1 MEINIKPIILSEIG
15 KCAESIRQ
23 TKPAEFGKVHF
34 NSQNE
39 RLKDYYESKGVPFL
53 LPHQQYSDKRIA
65 DAVEL
70 LGKNIDNLIKNKKL
84 NKKTAQKALEKIT
97 PEAKGKIKIKD
108 FVDFE
113 NDRRTR
119 GMSED
124 RIKLYLKFGA
134 VTVTNLDEKTS
145 TIYVNFKKAKE
156 GVYGPILFKREM
168 QHEVKH
174 ALTYNL
180 QNTIFIDM
188 YKNDRYKVNKQN
200 GVFNKIFAQFER
212 FYNPNSE
219 LRQTELTQK
228 NMLSE
233 FGFNSTNDLNK
244 SFDNNLNKL
253 IEDTKTT
260 GELNIDNDKKGWKQ
274 FFNTLKEFAKGEKNA
289 YQSEKVL
296 REVYHSNTPTNAE
309 FTSMLYAEM
318 EKFFNKKRIES

>member
-1 MEINIKPIILSEIG
+1 MEINIKPIISEMEKYG
-15 KCAESIRQ
+15 KSIRQ

-70 LGKNIDNLIKNKKL
+70 LGKDIDNNQL
-84 NKKTAQKALEKIT
+84 NKKTAQKALEKIV
-97 PEAKGKIKIKD
+97 PEAKGKIQIKD

-113 NDRRTR
+113 NDMRASGT
-119 GMSED
+119 SED
-124 RIKLYLKFGA
+124 RIKLHLKSNA
-134 VTVTNLDEKTS
+134 LTVINFNEKTS

-156 GVYGPILFKREM
+156 GVYGPLLFKNEM
-168 QHEVKH
+168 QHEVTH
-174 ALTYNL
+174 ALTQNF
-180 QNTIFIDM
+180 QNTSFTDM
-188 YKNDRYKVNKQN
+188 YKNEIYKTNKQY
-200 GVFNKIFAQFER
+200 VIFNKIFIQFER
-212 FYNPNSE
+212 FYNSNTE
-219 LRQTELTQK
+219 LEQTELTQK

-260 GELNIDNDKKGWKQ
+260 GELNIGNDKKGWKQ
-274 FFNTLKEFAKGEKNA
+274 FFKTLKEYAKGEKNA

-296 REVYHSNTPTNAE
+296 RKVYHSNTPTNAE
-309 FTSMLYAEM
+309 FTSMFYAEM